1 MLETLLALLDR
12 EIASVEHSLLKGA
25 CPDYVTYREQVTALA
40 AYQVAKDLAK
50 RAFNEEDEE

>member
-1 MLETLLALLDR
+1 MLDRILALLDR
-12 EIASVEHSLLKGA
+12 EIASVEHSLMKGA

-40 AYQVAKDLAK
+40 AYEVAKDLAR